1 MKSKDYIEI
10 FKDSGALLEG
20 HFILTSGKHS
30 PSYFQCAKVLQKSNY
45 LKLFSDKIS
54 DHFKDVQI
62 DMVVSPAVGGIVIGT
77 AVGMSMNKPAIFAER
92 EQGRMTLRRGF
103 EIKEGESVLIVEDVI
118 TTGGSVREV
127 IELVESFGGKVK
139 GLGIIVDRSNGTV
152 NLHSNQLALATLSA
166 VSYEPEDVPEELA
179 LIPIEKPG
187 SRSLKQ

>member
-1 MKSKDYIEI
+1 MRSKDYIEI

-30 PSYFQCAKVLQKSNY
+30 PSYFQCAKVLQKSKY

-62 DMVVSPAVGGIVIGT
+62 DTVVSPAVGGIVIGT

-92 EQGRMTLRRGF
+92 EQGRMTFRRGF
-103 EIKEGESVLIVEDVI
+103 KIKEGESVLIVEDVI

-127 IELVESFGGKVK
+127 IELVESFGGNVK

-166 VSYEPEDVPEELA
+166 VSYEPEDLPKELA

-187 SRSLKQ
+187 SRSLK

>member
-62 DMVVSPAVGGIVIGT
+62 DTVVSPAVGGIVIGT

-127 IELVESFGGKVK
+127 IELVESFGGNVK

-166 VSYEPEDVPEELA
+166 VSYEPEDLPKELA

-187 SRSLKQ
+187 SRSLK